1 MKTQNLTPPAWPDV
15 APRLVAVAAGRAPAD
30 LVICRAR
37 SWTELMARTQSD
49 RIVIR
54 QGQQIDRTLPDFSEL
69 DHLMS

>member
-1 MKTQNLTPPAWPDV
+1 MRARAYSTQRPISRTRSPSTTHSSSPT
-15 APRLVAVAAGRAPAD
+15 RLE
-30 LVICRAR
+30 ICRAR
-37 SWTELMARTQSD
+37 SWTELMARPQSD